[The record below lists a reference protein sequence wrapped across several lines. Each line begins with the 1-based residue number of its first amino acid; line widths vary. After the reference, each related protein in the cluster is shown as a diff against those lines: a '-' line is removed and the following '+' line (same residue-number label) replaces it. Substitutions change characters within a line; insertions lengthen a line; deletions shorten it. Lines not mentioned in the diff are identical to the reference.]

1 MYKEVSRGINKS
13 VHPHWWVTEMCGNQK
28 ALTYNILCIHQNQ
41 SKNFQISTSNSSISQ
56 VAFNSILDFLL
67 RFGLFPNLRNKVK
80 IMMMVFAYQRVSG
93 FFCPPRGGQTVNQK
107 TRSPAM
113 YKPKNLSPGHELHS
127 RLLKYYEW
135 TRIWYSELSYECI
148 SAAEWHIKGRH
159 SSGMVWYL
167 DSSAASG
174 VMVML
179 LTVNNIIS
187 TNVSFPRKST

>member
-1 MYKEVSRGINKS
+1 MSHIAVPTVPSTPIRTSPVTGWCSQGHQGVYKEVSRGINKS

-113 YKPKNLSPGHELHS
+113 YKPKNLSPGHVRKKTGHLKKLFEL
-127 RLLKYYEW
+127 
-135 TRIWYSELSYECI
+135 TGWY
-148 SAAEWHIKGRH
+148 R
-159 SSGMVWYL
+159 
-167 DSSAASG
+167 
-174 VMVML
+174 
-179 LTVNNIIS
+179 
-187 TNVSFPRKST
+187 SFIQGY